1 MMLSLYHIINAPITI
16 MNLDTIEAKIALD
29 TIKQKTKN
37 LFKAITTG
45 KQSFLSQNSTLLKQ
59 KPGVIGNGEAKELI
73 CMTHGHELRWGG
85 GNAGE

>member
-45 KQSFLSQNSTLLKQ
+45 KQSFLSQNSTLL
-59 KPGVIGNGEAKELI
+59 
-73 CMTHGHELRWGG
+73 
-85 GNAGE
+85 